1 MKRIIFHISLI
12 FALFMIIS
20 CGRSDKSS
28 SPSEGING
36 VADNLISV
44 SIAQFDNNNM
54 QLGQPVEQSFKNKV
68 QVNGLIDVPP
78 QNKVVI
84 SVPLGGYITRTTLLV
99 GDKVKRGQVLATL
112 ENPEFISL
120 QQKYLEVKE
129 ELPYLKAEYE
139 RHQTLFEENITS
151 QKNYLKS
158 QSEYKKAQATFSGLR
173 EQLNLLHIP
182 IERVEAG
189 NLSASTSIYAPIE
202 GSISKM
208 NITKGAYISPAT
220 EVMEIINT
228 DHIHLELAVFEK
240 DIIQIKEGQDIV
252 FRIPEASATTYE
264 GAVYR
269 VGKSIDENRRIL
281 VHGHIDNSEEFNFIK
296 GMFVDA
302 TIITDSI
309 SRMSFPESAV
319 VESGGKYFVLKL
331 AEKTDDQYLFTP
343 VEIEVYARE
352 NDRIAVG
359 PEELINPNDQYLTSE
374 AFSLL
379 GSY

>member
-1 MKRIIFHISLI
+1 MRRNIFNISLF
-12 FALFMIIS
+12 FALFTVVS
-20 CGRSDKSS
+20 CGRNEKSTPSD
-28 SPSEGING
+28 GING
-36 VADNLISV
+36 AAENRISV
-44 SIAQFDNNNM
+44 SVAQFDKNNM
-54 QLGQPVEQSFKNKV
+54 QLGRPEEHSFKNKV

-84 SVPLGGYITRTTLLV
+84 SIPMGGYITKTTLLV
-99 GDKVKRGQVLATL
+99 GDRVKRGQVLATL

-120 QQKYLEVKE
+120 QQRYLEIKE

-139 RHQTLFEENITS
+139 RHETLFEENITS

-158 QSEYKKAQATFSGLR
+158 QSEYKKAQATFSGLQQ
-173 EQLNLLHIP
+173 QLKLINIP

-252 FRIPEASATTYE
+252 FRIPEASATSYK

-281 VHGHIDNSEEFNFIK
+281 VHGHIDNPEKFNFIK

-302 TIITDSI
+302 TIITDSAN
-309 SRMSFPESAV
+309 RMSFPESTV

-331 AEKTDDQYLFTP
+331 AEKAAEQYLFTP

-352 NDRIAVG
+352 NDLIAVG
-359 PEELINPNDQYLTSE
+359 PEELINPNDQYLISE